1 MAKKPKTDWFDTVAY
16 LLMTVFI
23 VIFILGFIRDRWDLL
38 AVLMIALLIL
48 CAALLTFGLNQRR
61 EARKYRELSRW
72 MREGDPADLEGLSP
86 PLQEEMEHFLLQAGR
101 RVSHETRKKEM
112 ELAALQNQIDP
123 HFLYNTLDG
132 IRSQALREG
141 QTEIAEMTGKLS
153 RLFRYSVR
161 NRGDLVTLEEELSS
175 VEDYFSIQKYR
186 FEERFRL
193 SCEADPE
200 TLRYY
205 LPKMTFQP
213 IVENAIYHGLEPS
226 KGSGTLVI
234 RAERL
239 EKGLRVIVRD
249 DGVGMDE
256 ETLERLRDRL
266 NGAPPEAGSG
276 GRHSGIALYNVNRR
290 LRLLFGDSSGLT
302 ISSVPAGGGT
312 SSSKW
317 SNSYV
322 TRRSTV

>member
-1 MAKKPKTDWFDTVAY
+1 M
-16 LLMTVFI
+16 FI
-23 VIFILGFIRDRWDLL
+23 IIFILAFVRDSWDLL
-38 AVLMIALLIL
+38 AVLMILLLIL
-48 CAALLTFGLNQRR
+48 CAPVLTFGLNQRR
-61 EARKYRELSRW
+61 EPRRNTGSCRAGWGGDRW
-72 MREGDPADLEGLSP
+72 ISKGCRP
-86 PLQEEMEHFLLQAGR
+86 PLQEEMEHFLLQADR
-101 RVSHETRKKEM
+101 RYSYENRKTEM

-132 IRSQALREG
+132 IRSQALRAG

-175 VEDYFSIQKYR
+175 VEDYFSIQEYR

-213 IVENAIYHGLEPS
+213 IVENAIYHGLEPN

-302 ISSVPAGGGT
+302 ISSVPGMGT
-312 SSSKW
+312 DVEVRLPLVDEE
-317 SNSYV
+317 NRGRYLAE
-322 TRRSTV
+322 RG